1 MKQHVVLIWAEKE
14 VTMKPG
20 TSGAKTKVN
29 GVPLTGERVLILDL
43 PLLFER
49 NYHKSWLV
57 SKTIV
62 ISW

>member
-29 GVPLTGERVLILDL
+29 GVPLTGERVLKHHDRILFGKFIL
-43 PLLFER
+43 
-49 NYHKSWLV
+49 NS
-57 SKTIV
+57 
-62 ISW
+62 